1 MNFFILV
8 NRKVRYVNRILG
20 EALALYRDDVVIC
33 RLYNGDNVK
42 VYTCRKHLAVIVVGV
57 VASYFCTAGCGKIT
71 KLIAVAEDAP
81 EFLRRFSYLSLCTAT
96 ALSG

>member
-1 MNFFILV
+1 MNFFVLV

-20 EALALYRDDVVIC
+20 EALALYRDDVVVC

-71 KLIAVAEDAP
+71 KLFAVAEDAP
-81 EFLRRFSYLSLCTAT
+81 EL
-96 ALSG
+96 